1 MWEKEKFLYAVN
13 FALAEPKFE
22 SEVPDPSDFFVPPPF
37 NRGIGKSPGFIL
49 IPVDLMDRLKAHVD
63 ALGGFPSRATGS
75 FDRMF
80 YLSAMTATTVG
91 YGDIVPVTRQ
101 ARLLVAFE
109 AILEIVIVGLF
120 LNSLA
125 TRNAG

>member
-1 MWEKEKFLYAVN
+1 
-13 FALAEPKFE
+13 
-22 SEVPDPSDFFVPPPF
+22 
-37 NRGIGKSPGFIL
+37 
-49 IPVDLMDRLKAHVD
+49 
-63 ALGGFPSRATGS
+63 
-75 FDRMF
+75 MF

-125 TRNAG
+125 TRSAG